1 MKKKLIVMLLASLSV
16 HAASV
21 SARTLHFGTS
31 DTYAPYEFVDADNKI
46 VGFDIDVANAV
57 CKEMQAEC
65 SFTNQSFDSLIP
77 SLRFKK
83 FDAVIAGMDM
93 TPKREQQVSFSQPY
107 YEGLSAVVVTRKGAY
122 HTFADLK
129 GKKVGLEN
137 GTTHQRYLQDK
148 QQAITPVAY
157 DSYLNAFTD
166 LKNNRLEGVFG
177 DVAAIGKWLKNN
189 PDYAIM
195 DERASDP
202 DYYGKGL
209 GIAVRKGN
217 DALLQEIN
225 AALDKIKAS
234 PEYAQMQE
242 KWFTQ

>member
-1 MKKKLIVMLLASLSV
+1 MLLAGLAL
-16 HAASV
+16 HAV
-21 SARTLHFGTS
+21 PTSARTLHFGTS
-31 DTYAPYEFVDADNKI
+31 ATYEPYEFVDATNQI
-46 VGFDIDVANAV
+46 VGFDIDIANAV
-57 CKEMQAEC
+57 CKEMQAKC
-65 SFTNQSFDSLIP
+65 TFTNQSFDSLIP
-77 SLRFKK
+77 GLRFKK

-122 HTFADLK
+122 HSFADLK
-129 GKKVGLEN
+129 GKKIGLEN

-148 QQAITPVAY
+148 HKEIVSAAY

-166 LKNNRLEGVFG
+166 LKSNRLEGVFG

-195 DERASDP
+195 DERAKDP
-202 DYYGKGL
+202 EYYGKGL

-225 AALDKIKAS
+225 AALDKVKAS
-234 PEYAQMQE
+234 PEYAQLQE
-242 KWFTQ
+242 KWFTP

>member
-31 DTYAPYEFVDADNKI
+31 ATYAPYEFVDADNKI

-77 SLRFKK
+77 GLRFKK

-107 YEGLSAVVVTRKGAY
+107 YEGLSAVVVTRKGAD

-225 AALDKIKAS
+225 AALDKVKAS

-242 KWFTQ
+242 KWVTQ

>member
-1 MKKKLIVMLLASLSV
+1 MKQKLLVMLLAALSFQAT
-16 HAASV
+16 AANTK
-21 SARTLHFGTS
+21 TLHFGTS
-31 DTYAPYEFVDADNKI
+31 ATYAPYEFVDADNQI
-46 VGFDIDVANAV
+46 VGFDIDVAKAV

-65 SFTNQSFDSLIP
+65 QFTNQSFDSLIP
-77 SLRFKK
+77 GLRFKK

-93 TPKREQQVSFSQPY
+93 TAKREQQVSFSQPY

-122 HTFADLK
+122 NSFAELK
-129 GKKVGLEN
+129 GKKIGLEN

-148 QQAITPVAY
+148 QKEITAVAY

-166 LKNNRLEGVFG
+166 LKSNRLDGVFG

-195 DERASDP
+195 DERAKDP
-202 DYYGKGL
+202 EYYGKGL

-217 DALLQEIN
+217 DALLAEIN
-225 AALDKIKAS
+225 AALDKVKAS

>member
-31 DTYAPYEFVDADNKI
+31 ATYAPYEFVDADNKI

-129 GKKVGLEN
+129 GKKVGLEK
-137 GTTHQRYLQDK
+137 RY
-148 QQAITPVAY
+148 
-157 DSYLNAFTD
+157 NA
-166 LKNNRLEGVFG
+166 
-177 DVAAIGKWLKNN
+177 
-189 PDYAIM
+189 
-195 DERASDP
+195 S
-202 DYYGKGL
+202 
-209 GIAVRKGN
+209 
-217 DALLQEIN
+217 ALF
-225 AALDKIKAS
+225 AG
-234 PEYAQMQE
+234 
-242 KWFTQ
+242 

>member
-1 MKKKLIVMLLASLSV
+1 MRVNHQHETNNLASNSGLFGCALS
-16 HAASV
+16 AQNCAPISPEKN
-21 SARTLHFGTS
+21 AKLH
-31 DTYAPYEFVDADNKI
+31 
-46 VGFDIDVANAV
+46 
-57 CKEMQAEC
+57 
-65 SFTNQSFDSLIP
+65 
-77 SLRFKK
+77 
-83 FDAVIAGMDM
+83 
-93 TPKREQQVSFSQPY
+93 KREQQVSFSQPY

-225 AALDKIKAS
+225 AALDKVKAS